1 MFPADAH
8 EKKILGKRPKY
19 EGKSEYADRLE
30 QPCAKEKD
38 ISFEDSLWGPG
49 VIIILALCNSGKLF
63 TSY

>member
-8 EKKILGKRPKY
+8 EMKIRGKRPKY
-19 EGKSEYADRLE
+19 EGKSEYAARLE
-30 QPCAKEKD
+30 QGCAKGKG